1 MGASGWLWEEN
12 RNFVFFWGGNVLFHK
27 LGEHFWEILFSYA
40 LFITY
45 TNICN
50 ILGEFCF
57 LMLHLLLKYTHMLLN
72 KGELMIV
79 DQRETSN

>member
-1 MGASGWLWEEN
+1 MALGGEQKL
-12 RNFVFFWGGNVLFHK
+12 FFFEGGMFC
-27 LGEHFWEILFSYA
+27 
-40 LFITY
+40 FISWVNIFGKFYFLMLYLLLTY